1 MFQWQCKLVLHS
13 QTIFHAMD
21 CKRLPANRQISKW
34 CPRARCTVKIVCK
47 SVHMIATNQI
57 SSRLV
62 YSLFTCLLSVL
73 GLYTCVHVSV
83 LVVYN
88 IVHFFWQVVEP
99 NTCTQF
105 NHKILPTST
114 VRQVCEAPCCGCCEC
129 SGRTFMKGARSAS
142 ASSLF
147 DSHVFKIVSYCYR
160 YLHVCILPV
169 L

>member
-1 MFQWQCKLVLHS
+1 
-13 QTIFHAMD
+13 MD
-21 CKRLPANRQISKW
+21 CKRLPANRQIFNW
-34 CPRARCTVKIVCK
+34 CPRARCTVKTVCK
-47 SVHMIATNQI
+47 SVHVMGKKTNFLKACVQLVHLFI
-57 SSRLV
+57 ICTWLVHLCSCECFSSV
-62 YSLFTCLLSVL
+62 QHCTLFLTS
-73 GLYTCVHVSV
+73 
-83 LVVYN
+83 
-88 IVHFFWQVVEP
+88 VEP

-169 L
+169 S